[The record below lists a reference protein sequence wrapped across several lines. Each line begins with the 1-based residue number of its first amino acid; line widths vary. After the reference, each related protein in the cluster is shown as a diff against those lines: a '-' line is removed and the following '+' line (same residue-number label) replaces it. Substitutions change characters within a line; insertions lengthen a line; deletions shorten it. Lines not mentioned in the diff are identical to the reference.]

1 MSKILVT
8 GGAGFI
14 GAHVAKKL
22 LELGHEIVIADN
34 LNDYY
39 NPQLKKDR
47 LKMMLND
54 EGLKYEF
61 VEADISR
68 REQLEEI
75 FKKHKFDSICHLAA
89 QAGVR
94 WSLTNPWIYAETN
107 VLGTLNILELA
118 RQYHVEKIVFASSS
132 SVYGVNEKMPYH
144 EDDRVDQ
151 QVSLYAATKKSAEL
165 LAHSY
170 HQLYG
175 LKICALRFFTVYGPW
190 GRPDM
195 AYFKWAD
202 LITSGKP
209 IDVYNHGMMKRDFTY
224 IDDIVDGVVAA
235 LESDFA
241 FEIINLGNDR
251 PEELPKLIELLENNL
266 GMKAEKNYLPMQLGD
281 VVNGWADISKARKL
295 LNYRPKTSLEQGIEA
310 FVKWYKDYYKL

>member
-107 VLGTLNILELA
+107 VLGALNILELA